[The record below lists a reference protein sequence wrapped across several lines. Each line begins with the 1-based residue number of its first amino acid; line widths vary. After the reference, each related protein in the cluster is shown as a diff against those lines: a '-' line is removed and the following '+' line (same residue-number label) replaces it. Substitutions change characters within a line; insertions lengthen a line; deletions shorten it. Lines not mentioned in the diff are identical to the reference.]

1 MRREGFLIFLSLG
14 DRSFEDESFAAGFE
28 LGSRLY
34 FAGYEIRGDECKGV
48 RCFIE
53 IFSR

>member
-1 MRREGFLIFLSLG
+1 MRREEFLIFLSLE

-34 FAGYEIRGDECKGV
+34 FAGYEIRGDECSLFYRNFFKMN
-48 RCFIE
+48 I
-53 IFSR
+53 